1 MQTIKIQKKNRKF
14 IKKDKIN
21 LPLISIITVS
31 FNSEKNIEQT
41 IKSVLDQSYKNI
53 EYIIIDGGSSD
64 QTVKIIKKYNNK
76 IDYWVSQKDSGL
88 WNAMN
93 KGINLCNGSVI
104 GIINSDDYYYKNAI
118 QIVADYFNKYPDID
132 FLFGSVKK
140 YKLMHGFAPWKVKWS
155 FGFYTSHSVG
165 FFIRS
170 NSQRIL
176 NKYNEKYHSADL
188 DLFYRAIV
196 KFKMKG
202 MATKKKEIMGVF
214 RKGGISSRLNY
225 IEHLKDLNRIR
236 IDNGQ
241 NIIFVYI
248 IFLYKIIKNFKKI
261 ISSIIKNNLNT
272 YVK

>member
-1 MQTIKIQKKNRKF
+1 MQIIKVEKKNRKF

-21 LPLISIITVS
+21 FPLISIITVS
-31 FNSEKNIEQT
+31 FNSEKYIEQT

-118 QIVADYFNKYPDID
+118 QVVADYFNKYPEID
-132 FLFGSVKK
+132 FVFGSVKK
-140 YKLMHGFAPWKVKWS
+140 YKLMHGFTPWKVKWS

>member
-1 MQTIKIQKKNRKF
+1 MQTIKVEKKKRKF

-21 LPLISIITVS
+21 FPLISIITVS
-31 FNSEKNIEQT
+31 LNSEKHIEQT

-76 IDYWVSQKDSGL
+76 IDYWVSQKDTGL

-118 QIVADYFNKYPDID
+118 QVVADYFNKYPEID

-140 YKLMHGFAPWKVKWS
+140 YKLMHGFTPWKVKWS

-170 NSQRIL
+170 NSQRNL
-176 NKYNEKYHSADL
+176 NKYNEKYYSADL

-202 MATKKKEIMGVF
+202 MSTKKNEIMGVF

-236 IDNGQ
+236 IDNSQ

-261 ISSIIKNNLNT
+261 ITSIIKNNLNT